1 MSRTDAFAA
10 IADPTRRSILEMLRD
25 EPALSAGQIA
35 AHYPKVSRAA
45 VSKHLGVLRRAKLV
59 RCRHR
64 GRENHYSL
72 EAQRFAEIQRWLESF
87 APIWE
92 QSLAN
97 LKRQV
102 EGDPDR
108 GESPQ
113 P

>member
-10 IADPTRRSILEMLRD
+10 IADPTRRSILEQLRD
-25 EPALSAGQIA
+25 GPAMSAGQIA
-35 AHYPKVSRAA
+35 ANYPRVSRAA
-45 VSKHLGVLRRAKLV
+45 ISKHLGVLRRAHLV
-59 RCRHR
+59 RARHR

-102 EGDPDR
+102 ED
-108 GESPQ
+108 SPQ
-113 P
+113 PDERKLR